1 MRSVGRALVTRAEDE
16 SQWIN
21 GRLPVGNVD
30 SFDLLDLDPD
40 GAALKT
46 EQYLSSYPRTVAAA
60 LQGAPA
66 NAAPPALRTTK
77 GFCVE
82 ARRAAQCAPH
92 SPLVYLFA
100 TP

>member
-1 MRSVGRALVTRAEDE
+1 MG
-16 SQWIN
+16 
-21 GRLPVGNVD
+21 
-30 SFDLLDLDPD
+30 
-40 GAALKT
+40 ALKNRVKSG
-46 EQYLSSYPRTVAAA
+46 SSAYQT
-60 LQGAPA
+60 GATSYHKNSKNPL
-66 NAAPPALRTTK
+66 PSALRTTK